1 VEEGIALTITGKK
14 VWTVQDFATFTNQ
27 PHRTALRLLKQL
39 DAKLGGMLLHA
50 GSGKNQRYTL
60 FPGQLAQLAPEF
72 MADWQNHDTRLT
84 GVEDRLYQ
92 LEGAHRRLAAQT
104 AANTRDVA
112 ALRARKSRAA

>member
-1 VEEGIALTITGKK
+1 MEEGIALNIKSR
-14 VWTVQDFATFTNQ
+14 VWTVSDFATFTNQ

-39 DAKLGGMLLHA
+39 DARLGGMLLRA
-50 GSGKNQRYTL
+50 SLGKKPEYTL

-112 ALRARKSRAA
+112 ALRTRKSRAA